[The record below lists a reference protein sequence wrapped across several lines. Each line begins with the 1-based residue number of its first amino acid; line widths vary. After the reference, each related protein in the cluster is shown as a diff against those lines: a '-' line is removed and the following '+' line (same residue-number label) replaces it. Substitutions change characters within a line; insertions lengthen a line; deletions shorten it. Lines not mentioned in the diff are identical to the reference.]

1 MDTTIVDNKHI
12 NLNNLQD
19 FDHLKMDKILFKK
32 MLLIYNALEDGWT
45 VKRKD
50 KSYVFIKKHNNIK
63 QVLDDEYLIHFVTDN
78 LDMNKLFV

>member
-12 NLNNLQD
+12 NLNNIQD

-32 MLLIYNALEDGWT
+32 MLLLYNALEDGWT

-63 QVLDDEYLIHFVTDN
+63 QVLDDEYLIQFVTDN